1 MIVLVFAF
9 SSAILKGLEIYG
21 KETLRINGGDE
32 RIPLLSENGRN
43 GNNFNHG
50 SFMEN
55 NDDNEENNNQNNNN
69 NNNDNNNQNNNSN
82 NNSGNSS
89 DNNNN
94 NNDTEYIT
102 IDGVSRLIHR
112 TNNTTDARTDVRSIK
127 SENSIDTLTN
137 LKKTGIAPIMKIP
150 YLIISVI
157 LIAWSMYAAL
167 YVSLQATTV
176 CSWRY
181 YLLLTM

>member
-1 MIVLVFAF
+1 MNKIFGNRKNKKTERRK
-9 SSAILKGLEIYG
+9 LKNVKTREW
-21 KETLRINGGDE
+21 E
-32 RIPLLSENGRN
+32 
-43 GNNFNHG
+43 NFNG
-50 SFMEN
+50 KLTYDN
-55 NDDNEENNNQNNNN
+55 NDNNNN
-69 NNNDNNNQNNNSN
+69 NNNQNNNSN

-112 TNNTTDARTDVRSIK
+112 TNNTTDVRTDVRSIK

-137 LKKTGIAPIMKIP
+137 LKKTGIAPVMKIP